1 MKAVL
6 LQTMKNYHKLKH
18 YDYSKRIV
26 SQVEFTLSKFFHLY
40 ISNSVLNDDE
50 FISYDDVHELHH
62 KSNNTVQ
69 LCSLLL
75 EWLPNCNSLDELIDL
90 SIIVAKCSRV
100 VQKWSIGNN
109 LYK

>member
-6 LQTMKNYHKLKH
+6 LQAMKNYHKLKH

-90 SIIVAKCSRV
+90 SIIAAKCSRV
-100 VQKWSIGNN
+100 VQKWSINNN

>member
-6 LQTMKNYHKLKH
+6 LQTMKNYNKLTH
-18 YDYSKRIV
+18 YDYSKRLV
-26 SQVEFTLSKFFHLY
+26 SQVEFNLSKFFHLY
-40 ISNSVLNDDE
+40 INNSDLNNDE
-50 FISYDDVHELHH
+50 FIACDDVHKLHH

-69 LCSLLL
+69 LCTLLL
-75 EWLPNCNSLDELIDL
+75 EWLPNCKSLDELIDL

-100 VQKWSIGNN
+100 VQKWSINNN